1 MTIDPLTQDVRH
13 IQVNGR
19 FRVVFERAAS
29 ANKTDGFK
37 VEANADLIATA
48 TEDAARLYAW
58 ALTLVETNKPV
69 PPIVK

>member
-1 MTIDPLTQDVRH
+1 MTTDPQEVRH

-37 VEANADLIATA
+37 VEANGDNILEIESQAYDI
-48 TEDAARLYAW
+48 YQW
-58 ALTLVETNKPV
+58 ALSVVKASLPV